1 MIEKREILVDLSRI
15 DKKIPSG
22 PGSDKARI
30 IFLVVITAIVVVAFF
45 FFRFQ
50 SAELAQENAAATTD
64 HILAPPSRIEVSAK
78 VDPALLVDVKDSTI
92 SERVVKEM
100 DPFLH
105 LIKQAAKL
113 IPGDMEL
120 LNVSLCDPEAL
131 LADSAAFRGKPLSI
145 KGNLQWWEKE
155 NFQDFQ
161 LYRGYLTTL
170 KGESVYFTVLNMSD
184 EVSIGDVVKL
194 EGFFFKIFSFTLPG
208 DGTRVSEAP
217 FLVGRRLI
225 NSFYEM
231 EPVNELDMDLL
242 GTIYDYSL
250 EDSSREFQEK
260 PLFHVLSYVHN
271 MNDETFNSI
280 DFPDTLAS
288 EILFRSST
296 FRGQPVKVAGHPIW
310 TRTRMLGPGGENP
323 IGIEKV
329 FHGILLNHKG
339 GFCYYIALDIPRWLS
354 SDYKDLINIKGFF
367 LRNYSY
373 VTRKGTPQ
381 SAPVLVVGGFE
392 KFVYPEDNTMAYV
405 TFFIIGLTVLIVGF
419 FFFTIFVDRKRSK
432 EYRTRFIENKKKL
445 LRRALAGAASPNT
458 TDHTAGDDRP
468 GGDTTA

>member
-1 MIEKREILVDLSRI
+1 MIEKREIPLDLSSV

-30 IFLVVITAIVVVAFF
+30 IFLVVITAIVVVAYF

-50 SAELAQENAAATTD
+50 SAELAQEAAADPTD
-64 HILAPPSRIEVSAK
+64 HILAPPSRVEVSAK
-78 VDPALLVDVKDSTI
+78 VDPALLADVKDATT

-120 LNVSLCDPEAL
+120 LKVGRCDPEAL

-161 LYRGYLTTL
+161 LYRGYITTL
-170 KGESVYFTVLNMSD
+170 KGEYVYFTVLNMSD

-208 DGTRVSEAP
+208 EGTRVSEAP

-231 EPVNELDMDLL
+231 DPVSELDMDLL

-260 PLFHVLSYVHN
+260 PLYHILSYVN
-271 MNDETFNSI
+271 ELDDETFQSI

-288 EILFRSST
+288 EILFKSST
-296 FRGQPVKVAGHPIW
+296 YRGQPVTVAGHPIW
-310 TRTRMLGPGGENP
+310 TRTRILGPGGENP
-323 IGIEKV
+323 LGIEKV

-339 GFCYYIALDIPRWLS
+339 GFCYYIALDIPLWLTS
-354 SDYKDLINIKGFF
+354 EYNDLINIKGFF

-373 VTRKGTPQ
+373 TTRKGTPQ
-381 SAPVLVVGGFE
+381 SAPVLVVRSFE
-392 KFVYPEDNTMAYV
+392 KFDYPEDNTMVYV

-419 FFFTIFVDRKRSK
+419 FFFTVFIDRKRSK
-432 EYRTRFIENKKKL
+432 DYRARFIETKKKL
-445 LRRALAGAASPNT
+445 LRRAMSDATSAPAADPA
-458 TDHTAGDDRP
+458 AGDDSSGEDKR
-468 GGDTTA
+468 G